1 MPLQGRNMCGVLVTV
16 FSSARSHPKGSPALG
31 LIGKRERTEGD
42 KVKFKTNEIFD
53 TYKHHFFTVRIVYV
67 KN

>member
-31 LIGKRERTEGD
+31 LIGKMEQKET
-42 KVKFKTNEIFD
+42 KLYLKQMKYLTLIVS
-53 TYKHHFFTVRIVYV
+53 VRLVYV
-67 KN
+67 KKN

>member
-31 LIGKRERTEGD
+31 LIGKTEQ
-42 KVKFKTNEIFD
+42 KETKLYLKQMKYLTL
-53 TYKHHFFTVRIVYV
+53 TVSVRLVYV
-67 KN
+67 KKN